1 MDGQRRFAVI
11 GTDPR
16 LAAAGRSLARAGFA
30 VGGPEQTALA
40 DYILL
45 PLPLP
50 LGGIAARRSL
60 PDEVRHEAERLL
72 RTSIEYAFTH
82 PEASRT
88 YIKQHA
94 QELDDKVIDAHIALF
109 VNGYSLSLGDEGRRA
124 VEALTGVIP

>member
-1 MDGQRRFAVI
+1 MIPDLPNLSPGAVHQPDLPSVPRATHPPRILLLYGSLRERSYSRFA
-11 GTDPR
+11 T
-16 LAAAGRSLARAGFA
+16 L
-30 VGGPEQTALA
+30 
-40 DYILL
+40 
-45 PLPLP
+45 
-50 LGGIAARRSL
+50 
-60 PDEVRHEAERLL
+60 EAERLL

-109 VNGYSLSLGDEGRRA
+109 VNGYSLSLGDEGRLA

>member
-1 MDGQRRFAVI
+1 MGTPDGAA
-11 GTDPR
+11 
-16 LAAAGRSLARAGFA
+16 AAAGRDRS
-30 VGGPEQTALA
+30 
-40 DYILL
+40 
-45 PLPLP
+45 
-50 LGGIAARRSL
+50 RRSL

-124 VEALTGVIP
+124 IEALTGVIP

>member
-1 MDGQRRFAVI
+1 MCR
-11 GTDPR
+11 PR
-16 LAAAGRSLARAGFA
+16 AWRGACSAGRWRCCCRSDWSGFWTRTRR
-30 VGGPEQTALA
+30 TA
-40 DYILL
+40 
-45 PLPLP
+45 LPLP

-124 VEALTGVIP
+124 IEALTGVIP

>member
-1 MDGQRRFAVI
+1 MGQRSRRVS
-11 GTDPR
+11 
-16 LAAAGRSLARAGFA
+16 AAARAVSSRA
-30 VGGPEQTALA
+30 NRPNTA
-40 DYILL
+40 
-45 PLPLP
+45 LPLP

-124 VEALTGVIP
+124 IEALTGVIP

>member
-1 MDGQRRFAVI
+1 MFYTGCAANVSGQRARS
-11 GTDPR
+11 TS
-16 LAAAGRSLARAGFA
+16 AAARAASSRSNR
-30 VGGPEQTALA
+30 PNTA
-40 DYILL
+40 
-45 PLPLP
+45 LPLP

>member
-1 MDGQRRFAVI
+1 MDGAFGFYTGRAKNISGQ
-11 GTDPR
+11 
-16 LAAAGRSLARAGFA
+16 AGRRASTAARAA
-30 VGGPEQTALA
+30 VSVSNSPNTA
-40 DYILL
+40 
-45 PLPLP
+45 LPLP

-94 QELDDKVIDAHIALF
+94 QGLDDKVIDAHIALF

-124 VEALTGVIP
+124 IEALTGVIP

>member
-1 MDGQRRFAVI
+1 MDGFFVFQTKIVQKVCSSTLCSA
-11 GTDPR
+11 PQ
-16 LAAAGRSLARAGFA
+16 AARQASSSRNR
-30 VGGPEQTALA
+30 PNTA
-40 DYILL
+40 
-45 PLPLP
+45 LPLP

>member
-1 MDGQRRFAVI
+1 MIPDLPNLSPDAIRQPTLPLVSRASHPPRILLLYGSLRERSYSRFA
-11 GTDPR
+11 TR
-16 LAAAGRSLARAGFA
+16 
-30 VGGPEQTALA
+30 
-40 DYILL
+40 
-45 PLPLP
+45 
-50 LGGIAARRSL
+50 
-60 PDEVRHEAERLL
+60 EAERLL

>member
-1 MDGQRRFAVI
+1 M
-11 GTDPR
+11 
-16 LAAAGRSLARAGFA
+16 
-30 VGGPEQTALA
+30 
-40 DYILL
+40 
-45 PLPLP
+45 
-50 LGGIAARRSL
+50 
-60 PDEVRHEAERLL
+60 RHEAERLL

-124 VEALTGVIP
+124 VEALTGIACAFNS